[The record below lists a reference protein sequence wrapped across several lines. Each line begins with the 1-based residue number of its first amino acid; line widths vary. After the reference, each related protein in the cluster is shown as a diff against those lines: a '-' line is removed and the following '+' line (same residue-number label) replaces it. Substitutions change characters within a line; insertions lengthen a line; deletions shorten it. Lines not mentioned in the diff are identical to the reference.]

1 MVLPCAT
8 SLAYCCFSKSS
19 EAAAANPKQ
28 RKKKR
33 KKGSISRHAHGSN
46 KKLSRST
53 TTTSESESDAALTP
67 TITQEPPSTPQDTYV
82 INKAARVI
90 AKLKSLRNKRDYQ
103 RRKVERTQEQLAES
117 KDKLND
123 ANDQIADLHHT
134 NHRNLLL
141 AQQHQA
147 AAEKSSNLLAT
158 RTDRFIVFRAK
169 TEEEIKRVKAVAA
182 RRVAVLE
189 KNHQMELLRAE
200 ARMYRLH
207 RENVKQ
213 SVMYESKLVSLQK
226 ANQ

>member
-1 MVLPCAT
+1 M
-8 SLAYCCFSKSS
+8 
-19 EAAAANPKQ
+19 
-28 RKKKR
+28 
-33 KKGSISRHAHGSN
+33 
-46 KKLSRST
+46 
-53 TTTSESESDAALTP
+53 
-67 TITQEPPSTPQDTYV
+67 
-82 INKAARVI
+82 
-90 AKLKSLRNKRDYQ
+90 
-103 RRKVERTQEQLAES
+103 ERTQEQLAES
-117 KDKLND
+117 TDKLND

-134 NHRNLLL
+134 NQRYLLIL

-147 AAEKSSNLLAT
+147 EAEKSSNLLAT

-169 TEEEIKRVKAVAA
+169 TEEEIKCVKAVAA

-213 SVMYESKLVSLQK
+213 SVMYESKMESLQK